1 MKRSLLILTLLFSIG
16 AYADTVTSAGSLWY
30 ANAGPTASIITNLD
44 GSAFWDNRS
53 YDGFA
58 CNVGYF
64 LVGTNSGCG
73 STLAVH
79 PGNLQFLGG
88 ATAGVNANAMT
99 FTSSGGDTL
108 NVRLAI
114 TAFNGGT
121 FKCNPGGNSNCGSDV
136 FGYIDGSGTHALF
149 TVGVSPLNTN
159 VPFAPIGSFVYY
171 LTNGIGT
178 TFRTDT
184 TPKQFALF
192 SQVPAAPS
200 GTPSVITH
208 YWLGVEDL
216 TGPKV
221 FPTPC
226 PFPTPTCTDYDY
238 NDTIVE
244 LVSSPPP
251 PSGACPAT
259 KGFWKNEKKHPFTS
273 APIFPYSIG
282 GISYTAADFLTV
294 LQADASGGN
303 AVIILGSQ
311 LVAAILNIAAGATAD
326 ANVLANIA
334 EAKLLLTGIN
344 MTTGFVQASTPLGA
358 QMVAIGG
365 VLDSFN
371 SDVFNNH
378 CVEGTGLHF

>member
-88 ATAGVNANAMT
+88 ASAGVNANAMT

-121 FKCNPGGNSNCGSDV
+121 FKCGAGGNANCGSDV
-136 FGYIDGSGTHALF
+136 FGYIDGTGTHPLF
-149 TVGVSPLNTN
+149 TVGVSPLNTPS
-159 VPFAPIGSFVYY
+159 PFAPIGSFVFY

-192 SQVPAAPS
+192 SQDPVAPS
-200 GTPSVITH
+200 PTPSVITH

-221 FPTPC
+221 FPTP
-226 PFPTPTCTDYDY
+226 
-238 NDTIVE
+238 
-244 LVSSPPP
+244 
-251 PSGACPAT
+251 
-259 KGFWKNEKKHPFTS
+259 
-273 APIFPYSIG
+273 
-282 GISYTAADFLTV
+282 
-294 LQADASGGN
+294 
-303 AVIILGSQ
+303 
-311 LVAAILNIAAGATAD
+311 
-326 ANVLANIA
+326 
-334 EAKLLLTGIN
+334 
-344 MTTGFVQASTPLGA
+344 
-358 QMVAIGG
+358 
-365 VLDSFN
+365 
-371 SDVFNNH
+371 
-378 CVEGTGLHF
+378 